1 LGAVGSL
8 GNAIF
13 FGDDASGFFAEE
25 RRIEKI
31 SDTQAAA
38 SHFIFVGRT
47 NAAGGSANGVG
58 ATRGFG
64 GFIEFAVIRENEMSA
79 IRDVEAALY
88 VDATLGEGFNFG
100 DEGGGIDDNAGAN
113 DGVPLRA
120 ENAAGDELENETIFA
135 NDDGVT
141 GVVAASNSNDVI
153 EGACE
158 IVDYFA
164 FAFIA
169 PLRAHH
175 DDRFHSGILP
185 CAEVDSGKAKDA
197 FPTLQKIPAQKRIR
211 TPNQNRTMGRGGTQ
225 GRGRKGKRD

>member
-1 LGAVGSL
+1 MVDVEHGALGAFEEDGLTFIESAIGEFGCVADKTFNFFAEREGGFDFAGEINLGAVGSL

-153 EGACE
+153 EGAC
-158 IVDYFA
+158 
-164 FAFIA
+164 
-169 PLRAHH
+169 
-175 DDRFHSGILP
+175 
-185 CAEVDSGKAKDA
+185 
-197 FPTLQKIPAQKRIR
+197 
-211 TPNQNRTMGRGGTQ
+211 
-225 GRGRKGKRD
+225 